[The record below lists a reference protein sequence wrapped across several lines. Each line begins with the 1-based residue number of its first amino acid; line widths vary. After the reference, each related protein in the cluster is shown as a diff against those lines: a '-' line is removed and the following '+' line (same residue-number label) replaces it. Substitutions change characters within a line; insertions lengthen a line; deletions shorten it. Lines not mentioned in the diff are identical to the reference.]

1 MRETTVDKQLEEE
14 VKYIWN
20 NSSNSRW
27 GYRPI
32 IWLHEI
38 IHMWTALVDESEEW
52 SSPQI
57 YVCMLSYYL
66 FVITLL
72 FGLIAV
78 KGVLFL
84 WLFKAEFRMFSK
96 QKSHKQWLES
106 SKTGLIHIFINST
119 LLHWYH
125 KPSNTYVVNRK
136 QSFIEETSYHSAH
149 ALLNKHVI
157 VTD

>member
-1 MRETTVDKQLEEE
+1 
-14 VKYIWN
+14 
-20 NSSNSRW
+20 
-27 GYRPI
+27 
-32 IWLHEI
+32 
-38 IHMWTALVDESEEW
+38 MWTALVDESEEW

-66 FVITLL
+66 FVTTLL

-119 LLHWYH
+119 LLHLYH
-125 KPSNTYVVNRK
+125 EPSNT
-136 QSFIEETSYHSAH
+136 
-149 ALLNKHVI
+149 
-157 VTD
+157 